1 MPGYSHS
8 GLIHF
13 SGLCHIPLSAGDLM
27 LAPHQRAKSGMKN
40 LEPGASHLA
49 VSPAFSCLAC
59 SQYSTLASCDCEMAH
74 LAPCALETTS
84 HGMLSQGVPLKRSPN
99 ASLALRQTPPT
110 ANHSEGRGM
119 QRVLYPH
126 CNFFSSIQRWHSTH
140 VLSFVLAGPR
150 FEGSKRR
157 LPWSCISCVCV
168 SCRFSCGD
176 KQTLHSG

>member
-13 SGLCHIPLSAGDLM
+13 SGLCHIPLSAGDFM

-40 LEPGASHLA
+40 LEPGASHPA
-49 VSPAFSCLAC
+49 VSPVFSCLAR
-59 SQYSTLASCDCEMAH
+59 SQYSTLACCDCEMAH

-84 HGMLSQGVPLKRSPN
+84 HVMLSQEVPLK
-99 ASLALRQTPPT
+99 RQTPPT

-119 QRVLYPH
+119 RRVLYPH

-140 VLSFVLAGPR
+140 VLSFVFAGSR
-150 FEGSKRR
+150 FEGYKRR